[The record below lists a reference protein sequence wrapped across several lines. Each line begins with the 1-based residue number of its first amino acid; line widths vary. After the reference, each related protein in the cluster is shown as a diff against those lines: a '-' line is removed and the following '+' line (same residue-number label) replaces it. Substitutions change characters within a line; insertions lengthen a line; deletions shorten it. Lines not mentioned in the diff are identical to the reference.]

1 MKQVL
6 LTLVILSMATLGAA
20 QEATTTPAD
29 ENKTTPQ
36 AQTTSHKHA
45 AQTADHPEGTVPTEK
60 HIETVVQPKPK
71 QVKPTSNLIRG
82 AQAKLNAMGYD
93 PGPANGTLNARTRA
107 AIGKFQAAENLKV
120 TRQLDEPTLTKLNV
134 GGTNMITAAPADAGR
149 GAVAAGHNVKE
160 GHPIAAG
167 KAIGKGAGRFG
178 KKVGTGT
185 KALVVGTKD
194 KLLGTKP
201 KEDTKPS
208 NSDQPKL

>member
-6 LTLVILSMATLGAA
+6 LTLVILSIANLGIA
-20 QEATTTPAD
+20 QRATTTATD
-29 ENKTTPQ
+29 ENKATPQ
-36 AQTTSHKHA
+36 AQTTVQKHE
-45 AQTADHPEGTVPTEK
+45 THHPEGTVTTEK
-60 HIETVVQPKPK
+60 HVEAVVQPKPK
-71 QVKPTSNLIRG
+71 QVKPTRDLIRG
-82 AQAKLNAMGYD
+82 AQTKLNTLGYD

-107 AIGKFQAAENLKV
+107 AIGKFQATENLKV
-120 TRQLDEPTLTKLNV
+120 TRQLDEPTLTKLNI

-208 NSDQPKL
+208 DSNQPKL